1 MTASRHRTGTDTGA
15 GLVDRV
21 RHRLAATGAVVSPGA
36 VAAAVRA
43 ESDGVLADLQVLSAL
58 RELQQE
64 LVGAG
69 PLEPLLADPA
79 ITDVLVSAPD
89 QVWVEQGGAL
99 RRTEVRFADRDAVRR
114 LAQRLALAAGRRLDD
129 ASPYVDAPLPG
140 GVRLHAVLPP
150 IATDCTCISLRVLR
164 PATQGLDAL
173 REVGSVSPEVDR
185 LLRAIVAARLAFL
198 IVGGTGSGKTTLL
211 AALLGCVSAGE
222 RIVCVEEAPELA
234 PGHPHVVRLTTRQ
247 PNIEGVG
254 EVTLRDLVRQALRMR
269 PDRLVVGEV
278 RGAEVCELLAALNTG
293 HQGGAGTLH
302 ANSPAEVP
310 ARLEAL
316 AALGG
321 MARHALHSQL
331 AAAVQVVLHVERRD
345 GARRLAAVGVLVRD
359 GDLVRVLL
367 AWQDGQW
374 GPGRQRLHEL
384 LGGAHFVGSADGT
397 HFVGSADGTH
407 LVGSA
412 DGAGGGVAC

>member
-1 MTASRHRTGTDTGA
+1 VTASQQPAGTGA
-15 GLVDRV
+15 ALVDRV
-21 RHRLAATGAVVSPGA
+21 RHRLAANGTVVSPA
-36 VAAAVRA
+36 SVAAAVRA
-43 ESDGVLADLQVLSAL
+43 ESDGMLADLQVLSAL

-79 ITDVLVSAPD
+79 TTDVLVSAPD
-89 QVWVEQGGAL
+89 QVWIEQAGEL
-99 RRTEVRFADRDAVRR
+99 RRTGIRFADAEAVRR

-164 PATQGLDAL
+164 PTTHGLDAL
-173 REVGSVSPEVDR
+173 QQAGSVAPEAGE
-185 LLRAIVAARLAFL
+185 LLRAIIAARLAFL
-198 IVGGTGSGKTTLL
+198 VIGGTGSGKTTLL
-211 AALLGCVSAGE
+211 AALLGCVPGSE
-222 RIVCVEEAPELA
+222 RIVCVEEAPELE
-234 PGHPHVVRLTTRQ
+234 PGHPHVVRLATRA
-247 PNIEGVG
+247 PNIEGAG
-254 EVTLRDLVRQALRMR
+254 EITLRDLVRQALRMR

-321 MARHALHSQL
+321 MPRQALHSQL
-331 AAAVQVVLHVERRD
+331 AAAVHVVLQVVRTD
-345 GARRLAAVGVLVRD
+345 GARRLAAVGVLGRD
-359 GDLVRVLL
+359 GDLVRVLP
-367 AWQDGQW
+367 AWQDGRW
-374 GPGRQRLHEL
+374 GSGAQRLRDL
-384 LGGAHFVGSADGT
+384 LDAHSGGAQW
-397 HFVGSADGTH
+397 
-407 LVGSA
+407 
-412 DGAGGGVAC
+412 

>member
-1 MTASRHRTGTDTGA
+1 MTAPEPGRPVQQAGTGA
-15 GLVDRV
+15 ALVDRV
-21 RHRLAATGAVVSPGA
+21 RHRLATDGAIVSPGA

-79 ITDVLVSAPD
+79 TTDVLVSAPD
-89 QVWVEQGGAL
+89 QVWVEQAGEL
-99 RRTEVRFADRDAVRR
+99 RRTGVRFADTEAVRR

-150 IATDCTCISLRVLR
+150 IATNCTCISLRVLR
-164 PATQGLDAL
+164 PATHGLDAL
-173 REVGSVSPEVDR
+173 QQAGSVAAEAGG
-185 LLRAIVAARLAFL
+185 LLRAIIAARLAFL
-198 IVGGTGSGKTTLL
+198 VVGGTGSGKTTLL
-211 AALLGCVSAGE
+211 AALLGCVPSGE
-222 RIVCVEEAPELA
+222 RIVCVEEAPELQ
-234 PGHPHVVRLTTRQ
+234 PGHPHVVRLATRA
-247 PNIEGVG
+247 PNIEGAG
-254 EVTLRDLVRQALRMR
+254 EVTLRSLVRQALRMR

-278 RGAEVCELLAALNTG
+278 RGPEVCELLAALNTG
-293 HQGGAGTLH
+293 HQGGSGTLH

-321 MARHALHSQL
+321 MPRHALHSQL
-331 AAAVQVVLHVERRD
+331 AAAVHVVLHVVRCD
-345 GARRLAAVGVLVRD
+345 GVRRLAAVGVLERD
-359 GDLVRVLL
+359 GDLVRVLP
-367 AWQDGQW
+367 AWQDGRW
-374 GPGRQRLHEL
+374 GPGEPRLRDL
-384 LGGAHFVGSADGT
+384 LDG
-397 HFVGSADGTH
+397 HSGRA
-407 LVGSA
+407 
-412 DGAGGGVAC
+412 AC

>member
-1 MTASRHRTGTDTGA
+1 VSVSGPLTGPSA
-15 GLVDRV
+15 QLVDRV
-21 RHRLAATGAVVSPGA
+21 RHRLATAGAAVSPAA

-43 ESDGVLADLQVLSAL
+43 ESDGVLADLQVLAAV

-69 PLEPLLADPA
+69 PLEPLLADPEV
-79 ITDVLVSAPD
+79 TDVLVSAPD
-89 QVWVEQGGAL
+89 QVWVERGGEL
-99 RRTEVRFADRDAVRR
+99 RRTEVRFADPDAVRR
-114 LAQRLALAAGRRLDD
+114 LAQRLALSAGRRLDD
-129 ASPYVDAPLPG
+129 ASPFVDAPLPG

-150 IATDCTCISLRVLR
+150 IAAGCTCISLRVLR
-164 PATQGLDAL
+164 PARHGLDAL
-173 REVGSVSPEVDR
+173 QRAGSVSAEAGA

-198 IVGGTGSGKTTLL
+198 AVGGTGSGKTTLL

-234 PGHPHVVRLTTRQ
+234 PKHPHVVRLTTRQ
-247 PNIEGVG
+247 PNVEGAG
-254 EVTLRDLVRQALRMR
+254 EVTLRALVRQALRMR

-321 MARHALHSQL
+321 MPRHALHSQL
-331 AAAVQVVLHVERRD
+331 AAAVQVVLHVVRRD
-345 GARRLAAVGVLVRD
+345 RARSLTAVGVLERD
-359 GDLVRVLL
+359 GDLVRVLP
-367 AWQDGQW
+367 AWQNGCW
-374 GPGRQRLHEL
+374 GPGGQRLRDL
-384 LGGAHFVGSADGT
+384 LHGHD
-397 HFVGSADGTH
+397 
-407 LVGSA
+407 
-412 DGAGGGVAC
+412 GGVPWPT